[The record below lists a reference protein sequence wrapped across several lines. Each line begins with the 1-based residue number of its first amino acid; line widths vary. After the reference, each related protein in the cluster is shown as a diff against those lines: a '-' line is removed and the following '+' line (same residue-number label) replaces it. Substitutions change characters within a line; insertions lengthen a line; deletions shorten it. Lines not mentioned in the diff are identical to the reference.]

1 MRLKVGKSEKI
12 MIFIKMFLSSF
23 LQILMFLDMKLQNK
37 IKFWPKSK
45 RKFKNSSIRTR
56 TGRPKFDYFS
66 SNFSKNLSISMRYTT
81 LPQEGVFMAELIWAN
96 DICNAKFDW
105 FSRKETKSTYE
116 KRPFSARE
124 TRFPH
129 NYYEQMIFVT
139 QNLIDFQ
146 ERKQSLHTKNGHF
159 QRAKRVFLIWALP

>member
-56 TGRPKFDYFS
+56 TGRPKFDNFS

-81 LPQEGVFMAELIWAN
+81 LPQVGVFMGALIWENQLFAAK
-96 DICNAKFDW
+96 NAR
-105 FSRKETKSTYE
+105 FSLFLQCMYTHGERVPINLGNSRT
-116 KRPFSARE
+116 SASNSRCSGVDLQ
-124 TRFPH
+124 
-129 NYYEQMIFVT
+129 Y
-139 QNLIDFQ
+139 
-146 ERKQSLHTKNGHF
+146 HF
-159 QRAKRVFLIWALP
+159 NE

>member
-45 RKFKNSSIRTR
+45 GKFKNSSIRTR
-56 TGRPKFDYFS
+56 MGRPKFDYFS

-81 LPQEGVFMAELIWAN
+81 LPQEGLFMAELP
-96 DICNAKFDW
+96 AK
-105 FSRKETKSTYE
+105 SQQKSP
-116 KRPFSARE
+116 R
-124 TRFPH
+124 
-129 NYYEQMIFVT
+129 I
-139 QNLIDFQ
+139 LIKF
-146 ERKQSLHTKNGHF
+146 H
-159 QRAKRVFLIWALP
+159 

>member
-1 MRLKVGKSEKI
+1 
-12 MIFIKMFLSSF
+12 MFLSSF

-81 LPQEGVFMAELIWAN
+81 LPQEGVSMAELIWAN

-116 KRPFSARE
+116 KRPFSTRE
-124 TRFPH
+124 SR
-129 NYYEQMIFVT
+129 
-139 QNLIDFQ
+139 
-146 ERKQSLHTKNGHF
+146 
-159 QRAKRVFLIWALP
+159 FLIWAFPQIPPPLGNASFDWILLKETKSTYEKQPFSEEKPQDRVNPLFSPNFRNEERKR

>member
-23 LQILMFLDMKLQNK
+23 LQILMFLDIKLQNK

-56 TGRPKFDYFS
+56 TGQPKFDDFS
-66 SNFSKNLSISMRYTT
+66 SNFSKKLSISMRYTT
-81 LPQEGVFMAELIWAN
+81 LPEVGVFMEALIWAN
-96 DICNAKFDW
+96 AICNAKFNW
-105 FSRKETKSTYE
+105 ISLKETKSTYE
-116 KRPFSARE
+116 KRPFSTRE

-129 NYYEQMIFVT
+129 MSASINT
-139 QNLIDFQ
+139 PS
-146 ERKQSLHTKNGHF
+146 SL
-159 QRAKRVFLIWALP
+159 

>member
-23 LQILMFLDMKLQNK
+23 LQILMFLDIKLQNK

-56 TGRPKFDYFS
+56 TAQPKFNDFS
-66 SNFSKNLSISMRYTT
+66 SNFSKKLSISMRYTT
-81 LPQEGVFMAELIWAN
+81 LPEVGVFMEALIWAN
-96 DICNAKFDW
+96 AICNAKFNW
-105 FSRKETKSTYE
+105 ISLKETKSTYE
-116 KRPFSARE
+116 KRPFSTRE

-129 NYYEQMIFVT
+129 MSASINT
-139 QNLIDFQ
+139 PS
-146 ERKQSLHTKNGHF
+146 SL
-159 QRAKRVFLIWALP
+159 

>member
-1 MRLKVGKSEKI
+1 MRLNVGKSEKI

-56 TGRPKFDYFS
+56 TGRPKFDNFS

-81 LPQEGVFMAELIWAN
+81 LPQVGVFMGALIWENQLFAPK
-96 DICNAKFDW
+96 NARSPFWKW
-105 FSRKETKSTYE
+105 GETYTKT
-116 KRPFSARE
+116 KLHK
-124 TRFPH
+124 TMRFPH
-129 NYYEQMIFVT
+129 NERFHKYPLLLVT
-139 QNLIDFQ
+139 QNLIEFQ
-146 ERKQSLHTKNGHF
+146 
-159 QRAKRVFLIWALP
+159 